1 MKDQIPQDKIK
12 NNTFIFPKP
21 HVILE
26 QEGTYIVIKI
36 SPMRNPISLALES
49 YKMSN
54 IGKVVVGSMIAQVA
68 VNALGGNSRQQQQ
81 QPCYPSQ
88 QEQYDA
94 AQAQQNAHQ
103 QHMEKLATELAIN
116 LTRCFRD
123 QTSSKHTWP
132 TLSNEKRREWM
143 IYGFEGAQYPHL
155 IPYLYGRVFDQ
166 LFPV

>member
-1 MKDQIPQDKIK
+1 M
-12 NNTFIFPKP
+12 
-21 HVILE
+21 
-26 QEGTYIVIKI
+26 IKI
-36 SPMRNPISLALES
+36 SPMPNPISLALES

-68 VNALGGNSRQQQQ
+68 VNALGNNSRQQQQ
-81 QPCYPSQ
+81 PRYPSQ

-103 QHMEKLATELAIN
+103 QHMENLAMQLAIN
-116 LTRCFRD
+116 LTRCFRE
-123 QTSSKHTWP
+123 QTSSRNTWP

>member
-1 MKDQIPQDKIK
+1 
-12 NNTFIFPKP
+12 
-21 HVILE
+21 
-26 QEGTYIVIKI
+26 
-36 SPMRNPISLALES
+36 
-49 YKMSN
+49 MSN

-68 VNALGGNSRQQQQ
+68 VNALGNNSRQQQQ
-81 QPCYPSQ
+81 QQPRYPSQ

-103 QHMEKLATELAIN
+103 QHMENLAMQLAIN
-116 LTRCFRD
+116 LTRCFRE
-123 QTSSKHTWP
+123 QTSSRNTWP

>member
-1 MKDQIPQDKIK
+1 M
-12 NNTFIFPKP
+12 
-21 HVILE
+21 
-26 QEGTYIVIKI
+26 IKI

-49 YKMSN
+49 YEMSD
-54 IGKVVVGSMIAQVA
+54 IGKLAVGSMIAQVA
-68 VNALGGNSRQQQQ
+68 VNALGNNNHGSPAPYYPPQQQ
-81 QPCYPSQ
+81 
-88 QEQYDA
+88 QYDA

-103 QHMEKLATELAIN
+103 QHMEKLAMELAIN
-116 LTRCFRD
+116 LTRCFRE

>member
-1 MKDQIPQDKIK
+1 M
-12 NNTFIFPKP
+12 
-21 HVILE
+21 
-26 QEGTYIVIKI
+26 IKI
-36 SPMRNPISLALES
+36 SPMPNPISLALES

-54 IGKVVVGSMIAQVA
+54 IGKLAVGSMIAQVA
-68 VNALGGNSRQQQQ
+68 VNALGNNSRQQQ
-81 QPCYPSQ
+81 PRYPSQ

-103 QHMEKLATELAIN
+103 QHMENLAMQLAIN
-116 LTRCFRD
+116 LTRCFRE
-123 QTSSKHTWP
+123 QTSSRNTWP

>member
-1 MKDQIPQDKIK
+1 M
-12 NNTFIFPKP
+12 
-21 HVILE
+21 
-26 QEGTYIVIKI
+26 IKI
-36 SPMRNPISLALES
+36 SPMPNPISLALES

-68 VNALGGNSRQQQQ
+68 VNALGNNSRQQQ
-81 QPCYPSQ
+81 PPRYPSQ

-103 QHMEKLATELAIN
+103 QHMENLAMQLAIN
-116 LTRCFRD
+116 LTRCFRE
-123 QTSSKHTWP
+123 QTSSRNTWP

>member
-1 MKDQIPQDKIK
+1 M
-12 NNTFIFPKP
+12 
-21 HVILE
+21 
-26 QEGTYIVIKI
+26 IKI

-54 IGKVVVGSMIAQVA
+54 IGKLAVGSMIAQVA

-81 QPCYPSQ
+81 QPRYPSQ

-103 QHMEKLATELAIN
+103 QHMENLAMQLAIN
-116 LTRCFRD
+116 LTRCFRE
-123 QTSSKHTWP
+123 QTSSRNTWP

>member
-1 MKDQIPQDKIK
+1 M
-12 NNTFIFPKP
+12 
-21 HVILE
+21 
-26 QEGTYIVIKI
+26 IKI

-54 IGKVVVGSMIAQVA
+54 IGKLAVGSMIAQVA
-68 VNALGGNSRQQQQ
+68 VNALGNNNNGS
-81 QPCYPSQ
+81 PAPYYPPP

-103 QHMEKLATELAIN
+103 QQMEKLAMELAIN

>member
-1 MKDQIPQDKIK
+1 M
-12 NNTFIFPKP
+12 
-21 HVILE
+21 
-26 QEGTYIVIKI
+26 IKI

-49 YKMSN
+49 YEMSN
-54 IGKVVVGSMIAQVA
+54 IGKLAVGSMIAQVA
-68 VNALGGNSRQQQQ
+68 VNALGNNNNGS
-81 QPCYPSQ
+81 PAPYYPPP

-94 AQAQQNAHQ
+94 HQ
-103 QHMEKLATELAIN
+103 QQMEKLAMELAIN

>member
-1 MKDQIPQDKIK
+1 M
-12 NNTFIFPKP
+12 
-21 HVILE
+21 
-26 QEGTYIVIKI
+26 IKI
-36 SPMRNPISLALES
+36 SPMRNPISLALEG

-54 IGKVVVGSMIAQVA
+54 IGKVAIGSMFAQAAVA
-68 VNALGGNSRQQQQ
+68 ALGGNSRQQQQ
-81 QPCYPSQ
+81 QPRYPSQ

-103 QHMEKLATELAIN
+103 QHMENLAMQLAIN
-116 LTRCFRD
+116 LTRCFRE
-123 QTSSKHTWP
+123 QTSSRHTWP

>member
-1 MKDQIPQDKIK
+1 M
-12 NNTFIFPKP
+12 
-21 HVILE
+21 
-26 QEGTYIVIKI
+26 IKI
-36 SPMRNPISLALES
+36 LPMPNPISLALES

-68 VNALGGNSRQQQQ
+68 VNALGNNSRQQQQ
-81 QPCYPSQ
+81 QPRYPSQ

-103 QHMEKLATELAIN
+103 QHMENLAMQLAIN
-116 LTRCFRD
+116 LTRCFRE
-123 QTSSKHTWP
+123 QTSSRNTWP

>member
-1 MKDQIPQDKIK
+1 
-12 NNTFIFPKP
+12 
-21 HVILE
+21 
-26 QEGTYIVIKI
+26 
-36 SPMRNPISLALES
+36 MRNPISLALES

-54 IGKVVVGSMIAQVA
+54 IGKLAVGSMIAQVA
-68 VNALGGNSRQQQQ
+68 VNALGNNNNGS
-81 QPCYPSQ
+81 PAPYYPPP

-103 QHMEKLATELAIN
+103 QQMEKLAMELAIN

>member
-1 MKDQIPQDKIK
+1 M
-12 NNTFIFPKP
+12 
-21 HVILE
+21 
-26 QEGTYIVIKI
+26 IKI

-49 YKMSN
+49 YEMSN
-54 IGKVVVGSMIAQVA
+54 IGKLAVGSMIAQVA
-68 VNALGGNSRQQQQ
+68 VNALGNNNNGS
-81 QPCYPSQ
+81 PAPYYPPP

-103 QHMEKLATELAIN
+103 QHMEKLAMELAIN